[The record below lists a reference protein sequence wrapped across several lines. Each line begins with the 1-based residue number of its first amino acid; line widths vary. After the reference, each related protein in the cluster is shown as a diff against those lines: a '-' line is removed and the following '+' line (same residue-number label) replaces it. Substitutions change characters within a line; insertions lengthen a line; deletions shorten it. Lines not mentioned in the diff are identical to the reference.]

1 MVPPGAKERI
11 AELQGQEA
19 TLNEEMRIAEAIE
32 AVALDRD
39 RVLFWLEQIAA
50 APDAKTL
57 IDVFVAKVVL
67 MGDDDLHIVMHFD
80 DGEGDEPPAS
90 AVLDRGGG
98 VLPDCTRLHLR

>member
-1 MVPPGAKERI
+1 
-11 AELQGQEA
+11 
-19 TLNEEMRIAEAIE
+19 MRIAEAIE

-98 VLPDCTRLHLR
+98 VLPDCTRLHHTIKPAVRRAFLLILRFRQAPGK